1 MKRRELVEKI
11 SRLIRQTEN
20 PYPTRVAIDGIDNA
34 GKTTLAA
41 ELGHELQK
49 KNRPIIHASIDSFHR
64 TRKERYRRG
73 TLSPDGYFNDSFDLD
88 VLKEK
93 LLKPLG
99 PAGDL
104 RYTKAV
110 FDFRTDLPL
119 PRKLQKAKHNAIL
132 LFDGVF
138 LLRPELNAFWNLR
151 IFVQVSFETAL
162 RRALLRD
169 MNLFGSVE
177 ETKRRYLERYIPGQ
191 KMYFQKVNPMHK
203 ADIVIDNNDPD
214 NPLLLKGDRHALLH
228 F

>member
-20 PYPTRVAIDGIDNA
+20 PHPTRVAIDGIDNA

-41 ELGHELQK
+41 ELGQELQK
-49 KNRPIIHASIDSFHR
+49 KNCSIIRASIDGFHR
-64 TRKERYRRG
+64 TREERHRRG
-73 TLSPDGYFNDSFDLD
+73 TLSPDGYFYDSFDLD
-88 VLKEK
+88 ALMEK

-110 FDFRTDLPL
+110 FDFRTDSPV
-119 PRKLQKAKHNAIL
+119 PKTLQKAKPDAIL

-138 LLRPELNAFWNLR
+138 LLRHELNILWDFR

-162 RRALLRD
+162 DRARLRD
-169 MNLFGSVE
+169 MNLFGSVA
-177 ETKRRYLERYIPGQ
+177 ETEKRYLERYIPGQ
-191 KMYFQKVNPMHK
+191 KIYLQKVNPMHK
-203 ADIVIDNNDPD
+203 ADIVIDNN
-214 NPLLLKGDRHALLH
+214 NPANPIILRGTGIT